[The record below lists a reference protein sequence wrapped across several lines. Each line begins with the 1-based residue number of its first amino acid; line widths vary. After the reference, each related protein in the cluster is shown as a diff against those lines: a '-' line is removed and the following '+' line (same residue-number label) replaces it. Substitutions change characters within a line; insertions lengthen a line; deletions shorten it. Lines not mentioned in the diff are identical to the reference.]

1 MPQKSGEPLKL
12 SLLTL
17 EGAQPSRA
25 ECVDPFKV
33 SSLEELDLLT
43 PQGAQPTKARCD
55 DLLPVSFEGQ
65 KENSLTAK
73 AENLKGE
80 GQAVPRVC

>member
-1 MPQKSGEPLKL
+1 MTGAAAWDTAAASLPAGRGADCPGRLLMPQKSGEPLKL

-33 SSLEELDLLT
+33 ST
-43 PQGAQPTKARCD
+43 
-55 DLLPVSFEGQ
+55 
-65 KENSLTAK
+65 
-73 AENLKGE
+73 
-80 GQAVPRVC
+80 